1 MTQALR
7 YAKQSGNTSEKLECI
22 LSTINDANIKQVILF
37 ATPIAP
43 TSDHSDS
50 DGLATNLPEVAALA
64 IGTFAGA
71 ELTAVFDGTFLSAAR
86 YPRYSEV
93 KTLLDVA
100 VTSGKAYFSTTRA
113 PFTSNKSA
121 VDAATAFQSLAPYVK
136 LTATSRSQYFDMLSN
151 LTEAEMQTL

>member
-37 ATPIAP
+37 ATPIEP
-43 TSDHSDS
+43 TLDYSDS
-50 DGLATNLPEVAALA
+50 DGLVANLPEVAALA

-71 ELTAVFDGTFLSAAR
+71 ELTAVFDGAFLSAAR
-86 YPRYSEV
+86 YQRYSEV

-100 VTSGKAYFSTTRA
+100 VASGKAYFATTRA
-113 PFTSNKSA
+113 PFTSKKSA
-121 VDAATAFQSLAPYVK
+121 VDAATALQSLSPYVK
-136 LTATSRSQYFDMLSN
+136 LTATSRSQYFDLLSN
-151 LTEAEMQTL
+151 VTETEMQNL